1 LVFEILFTIPQITQT
16 FVTLHPSKGESM
28 DLRTAQLTQFL
39 KEELA
44 VPADSIPQVLEQC
57 KNLNRLPVV
66 LWQKKLV
73 TLAQLDRLFIWLER
87 FSTQVA

>member
-1 LVFEILFTIPQITQT
+1 
-16 FVTLHPSKGESM
+16 M
-28 DLRTAQLTQFL
+28 DPRTVQLTQFL

-57 KNLNRLPVV
+57 KNLNRLPVI

-73 TLAQLDRLFIWLER
+73 TLAQLDRVLVWLEG
-87 FSTQVA
+87 FVTQAA

>member
-1 LVFEILFTIPQITQT
+1 MIKRLPKSHSYRTAHSLTTG
-16 FVTLHPSKGESM
+16 KNESM
-28 DLRTAQLTQFL
+28 DPRTAQLTQFL

-57 KNLNRLPVV
+57 KNLNRLPVI

-73 TLAQLDRLFIWLER
+73 TLAQLDRVLVWLEG
-87 FSTQVA
+87 FVTQTA